1 MNKFDLA
8 RQLARQS
15 HRSRAKAADD
25 VDALVHRLLKELKV
39 SDPTREVEDAAILR
53 APVPRPRRE
62 S

>member
-39 SDPTREVEDAAILR
+39 NDPREVEDAAILR